1 MILRDTG
8 STTCVVKSTLV
19 RPEQMTGSHEL
30 CMLIDG
36 VVKRYPTAVV
46 ELKTPYYTG
55 TAKVLCMDSPMQDI
69 IIGNIPGALGA
80 EVSCNH
86 DDSTESLGD
95 LEPVNEEMTIKC
107 DKSNNDT
114 SDHRDQINTS
124 VEQNVNSD
132 DQLMDNNNNN
142 SRICKAPYAKLQRRC
157 DRQEQ
162 CAAVQTRAMVA
173 RESKPPKPLMVK
185 SMPGLDIGPDELKAK
200 QKADPTLR
208 KYWELADKTV
218 DGAKQQFFTK
228 KGILYRRYCGKQ
240 NTDNL
245 IQLVVPNE
253 LREKVVSL
261 AHDTHLAVHRGA
273 GEIN

>member
-1 MILRDTG
+1 MG
-8 STTCVVKSTLV
+8 
-19 RPEQMTGSHEL
+19 EL
-30 CMLIDG
+30 
-36 VVKRYPTAVV
+36 
-46 ELKTPYYTG
+46 
-55 TAKVLCMDSPMQDI
+55 
-69 IIGNIPGALGA
+69 
-80 EVSCNH
+80 
-86 DDSTESLGD
+86 
-95 LEPVNEEMTIKC
+95 
-107 DKSNNDT
+107 
-114 SDHRDQINTS
+114 
-124 VEQNVNSD
+124 
-132 DQLMDNNNNN
+132 DQLCNCRPLITTVPICNINNNNN

-162 CAAVQTRAMVA
+162 CAAVLTRAMVA

-228 KGILYRRYCGKQ
+228 KVILYRRYCGKQ

-261 AHDTHLAVHRGA
+261 ALDTFLAGHRGA
-273 GEIN
+273 GKTLAWLGGTTGSASDQRSEGCGFEASRSNPCQG